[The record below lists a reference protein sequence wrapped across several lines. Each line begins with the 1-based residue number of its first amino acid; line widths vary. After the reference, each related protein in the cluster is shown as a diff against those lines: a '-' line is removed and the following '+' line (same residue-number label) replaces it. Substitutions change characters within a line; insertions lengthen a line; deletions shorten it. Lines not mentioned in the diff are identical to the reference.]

1 MLIDIGRKA
10 DIGKKELTKEEA
22 EIQARV
28 DRAVDLAQRSLKE
41 IQRQSRIYKT
51 RGEKQ
56 PHFLEQMSLAYA
68 NAISHYQAFKLLQA
82 DGMTLDQAK
91 ENATELLRIA
101 FSHLELK
108 YDPKPEE
115 KEEANVNH

>member
-10 DIGKKELTKEEA
+10 DIGKKELTKEDA
-22 EIQARV
+22 EIQNRV

-41 IQRQSRIYKT
+41 VQRQCKIYKT

-68 NAISHYQAFKLLQA
+68 NAISHYQCFKLLQA
-82 DGMTLDQAK
+82 DGMTLEQAK
-91 ENATELLRIA
+91 ENAFELLRIA
-101 FSHLELK
+101 FSHLEAK
-108 YDPKPEE
+108 YDPITNEV
-115 KEEANVNH
+115 KE